1 MHPFLLFYLSADHAA
16 CPAPIRFPS
25 CRHQLAEP
33 EVTPPPSAKVP
44 RPPLHELV
52 ASFAPGTP
60 AWLHDHSQVTCGAIK
75 SRLQAQCDAVASHI
89 ADVSSGKA
97 LVCRMDLFFKV
108 DVQNRYDHFFD
119 HQGLLKDSC
128 TAN

>member
-1 MHPFLLFYLSADHAA
+1 M
-16 CPAPIRFPS
+16 

-33 EVTPPPSAKVP
+33 EVKPPPSANVP

-89 ADVSSGKA
+89 ADVSSGRA
-97 LVCRMDLFFKV
+97 LVCRMELFFKV
-108 DVQNRYDHFFD
+108 DVQNRYAH
-119 HQGLLKDSC
+119 LLRLDWSGASQQHLWCKLSQVPIPLLR
-128 TAN
+128 